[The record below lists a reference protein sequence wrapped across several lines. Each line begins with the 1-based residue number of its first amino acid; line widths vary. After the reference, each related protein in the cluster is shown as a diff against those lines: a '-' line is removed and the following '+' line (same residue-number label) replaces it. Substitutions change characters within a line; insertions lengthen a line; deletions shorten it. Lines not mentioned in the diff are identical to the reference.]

1 MQRAVDI
8 FFQVSGEEIFSTQQR
23 DISISS
29 FLLTE
34 RLAHFDVPILW
45 WLNIGVKYG
54 SVPYQREL
62 KNMPKTPTIW
72 TGVAWIRHLSK
83 NYPILSKAL
92 SVGGTSLTQK
102 RNLAEENIENI
113 VESKECSRI
122 EESIERIIVFSKI
135 WWNYFNEM
143 IRKGRDVSCHWLIVC
158 SLFTSVSFLSLVLCV

>member
-1 MQRAVDI
+1 LGYAESCGY

-62 KNMPKTPTIW
+62 KNMPKTATIW
-72 TGVAWIRHLSK
+72 TGVAW
-83 NYPILSKAL
+83 
-92 SVGGTSLTQK
+92 
-102 RNLAEENIENI
+102 
-113 VESKECSRI
+113 
-122 EESIERIIVFSKI
+122 
-135 WWNYFNEM
+135 
-143 IRKGRDVSCHWLIVC
+143 
-158 SLFTSVSFLSLVLCV
+158 